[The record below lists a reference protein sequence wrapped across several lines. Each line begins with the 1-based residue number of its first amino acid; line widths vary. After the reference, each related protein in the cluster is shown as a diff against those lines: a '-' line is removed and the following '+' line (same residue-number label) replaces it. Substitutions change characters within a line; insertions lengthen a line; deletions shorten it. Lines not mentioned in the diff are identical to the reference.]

1 MYWNRRPS
9 GPALWTIDLKTGA
22 ETFIANGIKP
32 IGWSPGN
39 RAIYGVPSMG
49 RGDPEIVRVER
60 STGSQT
66 VVTRF
71 PSGVVLSGSV
81 SRDGRQIVCSV
92 GDDIADA
99 WIIENFDP
107 PPTKR
112 PYGAR

>member
-107 PPTKR
+107 QPTKR
-112 PYGAR
+112 PSAAR